1 MPDFPPVPPVPSDE
15 TLAAQVAAG
24 SHEALQTL
32 HQRYAPLIFHVACKS
47 LDRPAAEEITQD
59 VFLALWTR
67 AASFDAARGP
77 LKPWLLQIAHHRIV
91 NELRAR
97 SRRPQGSLEASHSVE
112 ELLAHDTGPDE
123 AVWREYQRSALQQ
136 ALRALPQ
143 DQRQALSL
151 AFFDELSHEE
161 VARSL
166 QVPLG
171 TAKTRIRSGLQKL
184 GTRLSTLVA
193 AALLLVTALS
203 TVYLRHLRAREQRA
217 LLMLTSSRAQTLRL
231 FAPGFIGDPEQAMH
245 AAYRGEPGVA
255 TAVLTLAH
263 FPAAPTGRHYEV
275 WMAANGVWRDLG
287 SVTPDASGHAMR
299 VLEDHMLATL
309 PGALR
314 ITTEADGSKAEAPG
328 ETVVAWAPPG

>member
-1 MPDFPPVPPVPSDE
+1 MPDLHVESDE
-15 TLAAQVAAG
+15 LLAAQVAGG
-24 SHEALQTL
+24 SHEALQAL
-32 HQRYAPLIFHVACKS
+32 HQRYAPLVFHVACKS

-67 AASFDAARGP
+67 AGSFDAARGA

-97 SRRPQGSLEASHSVE
+97 SRRPQGSVDAGQSVE
-112 ELLAHDTGPDE
+112 ELLAQDTGPDE
-123 AVWREYQRSALQQ
+123 AVWRAYQRSALNQ
-136 ALRALPQ
+136 ALRALPR

-193 AALLLVTALS
+193 VVLLLITAS
-203 TVYLRHLRAREQRA
+203 SAIYLRRAGSRDTRA
-217 LLMLTSSRAQTLRL
+217 LAMLTSSHAQTLRL
-231 FAPGFIGDPEQAMH
+231 LAPGFAGDPEQAMH
-245 AAYRGEPGVA
+245 AAYRGEPGVP

-263 FPAAPTGRHYEV
+263 FPTAPTGRHYEV
-275 WMAANGVWRDLG
+275 WAVVNGAWRDLG
-287 SVTPDASGHAMR
+287 SVAPDASGHAMHI
-299 VLEDHMLATL
+299 LEDPALATW
-309 PGALR
+309 PAALR
-314 ITTEADGSKAEAPG
+314 ITVEADGPKAEAPG
-328 ETVVAWAPPG
+328 EVVVAWAPPG

>member
-1 MPDFPPVPPVPSDE
+1 MPELHAASDE
-15 TLAAQVAAG
+15 MLAAQVAGG
-24 SHEALQTL
+24 SHEALQAL
-32 HQRYAPLIFHVACKS
+32 HQRYAPLVFHVACKS

-67 AASFDAARGP
+67 AASFDAARGA

-91 NELRAR
+91 NELRSR
-97 SRRPQGSLEASHSVE
+97 SRRPQGSVDAGQSVE
-112 ELLAHDTGPDE
+112 ELLAHDSGPDE
-123 AVWREYQRSALQQ
+123 AVWREFQRSALDK

-166 QVPLG
+166 RVPLG

-193 AALLLVTALS
+193 VALLLITAS
-203 TVYLRHLRAREQRA
+203 SAIYLRRADSRDTRA
-217 LLMLTSSRAQTLRL
+217 LAMLTSSRAQTLRL
-231 FAPGFIGDPEQAMH
+231 LAPGFTGDPEQAMH
-245 AAYRGEPGVA
+245 AAYRGEPGVP

-263 FPAAPTGRHYEV
+263 FSAAPKGRHYEV
-275 WMAANGVWRDLG
+275 WVSVNGVWRDLG
-287 SVTPDASGHAMR
+287 ELAPDASGRAMR
-299 VLEDHMLATL
+299 ILEDPALATW
-309 PGALR
+309 PAALR
-314 ITTEADGSKAEAPG
+314 ITVEADGPKAETPG
-328 ETVVAWAPPG
+328 EVVVAWAPPG

>member
-1 MPDFPPVPPVPSDE
+1 MLNLPPHPPAPSDE

-24 SHEALQTL
+24 SHEALQAL
-32 HQRYAPLIFHVACKS
+32 HQRYAPLVFHVACKS

-77 LKPWLLQIAHHRIV
+77 LKPWLLRIAHHRIV
-91 NELRAR
+91 NELRTR
-97 SRRPQGSLEASHSVE
+97 SRRPQGSLDAGQSVE

-136 ALRALPQ
+136 ALHALPA

-184 GTRLSTLVA
+184 GTRLSMLVA
-193 AALLLVTALS
+193 VGLLLATASS
-203 TVYLRHLRAREQRA
+203 TVYLRRLRNRERRA
-217 LLMLTSSRAQTLRL
+217 LHMLTSSHAQILRL
-231 FAPGFIGDPEQAMH
+231 LAPGFAGDPEQAMH

-263 FPAAPTGRHYEV
+263 FPAAPAGRHYEV
-275 WMAANGVWRDLG
+275 WAAVD
-287 SVTPDASGHAMR
+287 
-299 VLEDHMLATL
+299 
-309 PGALR
+309 GA
-314 ITTEADGSKAEAPG
+314 
-328 ETVVAWAPPG
+328 